1 MIHKSAETRLDKSV
15 LILVS
20 KEDEGLPKTIIQ
32 SINECNCTRQIQV
45 HKWNNE
51 KDMSNSCSDHS
62 SNRGSNQK
70 VVAFTYFE
78 GKTFDKS
85 QRNYLEGIEVNLN
98 AMLDLL
104 GSDWV
109 MRLYYEVQE
118 SYSSLEQICQI
129 ACHNS
134 NLDLCNV
141 KRSLKSINNVT
152 GMFR

>member
-1 MIHKSAETRLDKSV
+1 MIHIWWTRLDKSL
-15 LILVS
+15 LIIVS
-20 KEDEGLPKTIIQ
+20 KEDEVLPKTIIQ
-32 SINECNCTRQIQV
+32 FIDECNCTRQIQV
-45 HKWNNE
+45 RKWNSE
-51 KDMSNSCSDHS
+51 KDTSDSCSELYS
-62 SNRGSNQK
+62 KRGSNQK

-85 QRNYLEGIEVNLN
+85 QRNYLEGIEINLK
-98 AMLDLL
+98 AMSELL

-129 ACHNS
+129 SCHNS
-134 NLDLCNV
+134 NLELCNV

>member
-1 MIHKSAETRLDKSV
+1 MRPRLDKAL
-15 LILVS
+15 LIVVS
-20 KEDEGLPKTIIQ
+20 KEDEVLSKTQIQ
-32 SINECNCTRQIQV
+32 FINECNCTRQIQAQ
-45 HKWNNE
+45 KWKSDE
-51 KDMSNSCSDHS
+51 DMSNSCFEQN
-62 SNRGSNQK
+62 SNRGSRQK

-85 QRNYLEGIEVNLN
+85 QRNYLEGIEINLN
-98 AMLDLL
+98 AILQLL

-118 SYSSLEQICQI
+118 SHSNLEHICQI

-141 KRSLKSINNVT
+141 KRSFKCINNVA